1 MYKKYYM
8 QVVRQ
13 IAYNEQGVVVKTEDG
28 SSYSAD
34 YVVVSTSLGV
44 LQTDLIKFTP
54 QLPVSSSS
62 LLQCSTCSMLN

>member
-1 MYKKYYM
+1 M

-13 IAYNEQGVVVKTEDG
+13 IAYNKQGVVVKTEDG

-62 LLQCSTCSMLN
+62 LLQCSIYYLLN